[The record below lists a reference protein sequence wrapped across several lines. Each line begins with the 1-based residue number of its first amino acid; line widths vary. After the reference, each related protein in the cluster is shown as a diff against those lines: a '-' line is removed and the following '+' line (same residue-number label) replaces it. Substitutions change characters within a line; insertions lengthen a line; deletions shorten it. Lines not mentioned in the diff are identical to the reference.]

1 MKVSRVVVLCAAL
14 SIVGVA
20 VAGAQGRG
28 AAQRPAR
35 PATHAPKAPHGPK
48 AAGTAGRQNDRQKP
62 PQAARGTEKS
72 DAAKSDAARGGEA
85 KGSDRS
91 IAGNIAKSPQLEA
104 RLKAMLPSGMTME
117 QASEGFRNQGQFIA
131 ALEASKN
138 QNIDFVKLKAEMTGD
153 DALSL
158 GQAVQKLK
166 PAQAQ

>member
-1 MKVSRVVVLCAAL
+1 M
-14 SIVGVA
+14 
-20 VAGAQGRG
+20 GAQGRG
-28 AAQRPAR
+28 ASQRPAKV
-35 PATHAPKAPHGPK
+35 ATHAPKAKPQGPTP
-48 AAGTAGRQNDRQKP
+48 AGTTGQADRAKP
-62 PQAARGTEKS
+62 AKANANANVGGQEKT
-72 DAAKSDAARGGEA
+72 
-85 KGSDRS
+85 

-104 RLKAMLPSGMTME
+104 RLKAMLPAGMTME

-166 PAQAQ
+166 PAGPQNR